1 MAGREYPER
10 PVVGVGAVVIEDG
23 KVLLVERG
31 VPPNKGAWAVP
42 GGSLKL
48 GETLQE
54 GAERENLE
62 ETGITIKAGDPFYCF
77 DFFEHDAES
86 RIRFHYVVIDMMGD
100 FISGDVRGGDDARDA
115 RWVSPE
121 ELKTLPISKYTR
133 KLLKKVGFIS

>member
-1 MAGREYPER
+1 MAGREYPDR
-10 PVVGVGAVVIEDG
+10 PVVGVGAVVIKDG

-31 VPPNKGAWAVP
+31 VPPNKGVWAIP

-54 GAERENLE
+54 GAEREILE

-77 DFFEHDAES
+77 DFFERDHEGQ
-86 RIRFHYVVIDMMGD
+86 IRFHYVVVDMKGD
-100 FISGDVRGGDDARDA
+100 YIGGDVRGGDDALDA

-121 ELKTLPISKYTR
+121 ELNVLPVSKNTL
-133 KLLKKVGFIS
+133 KLLKDVQFIP